1 MSFQTIPFIFLFLP
15 VALILYRVIPDKLKD
30 LILVILSLL
39 FYAWGDIAHL
49 PVLIF
54 SMAFNYLAGA
64 EIDSFRRSGRDS
76 MAKTA
81 VITSTAADLV
91 LLGFYKYTG
100 FFLSIFGVTYTQQ
113 DMPIGISF
121 FTFTVLSYIFDIYY
135 GKAEPEKNII
145 HYAVYVSFFPK
156 IISGPITEYGK
167 IRDQLA
173 DHPVTW
179 LKFRTGLQQF
189 LIGLFKKLLLA
200 DKLGETFQALQN
212 TGDLA
217 SASAWLGMV
226 CYSLQL
232 FYDFSGYS
240 DMAIGLARMFGFSFD
255 ANFDHPYISDGVTD
269 FWRRW
274 HISLGQWFRDYVYIP
289 MGGNRCS
296 SSRLA
301 LNLLVVWIL
310 TGFWHGASWNFIFWG
325 LYHGAWVLLDRFLIR
340 RFFDRIPKPVRVGCT
355 VLIAFFG
362 WVFFFSPSL
371 GSAFHWFGMMFG
383 SAHLGFWNGT
393 TTYYLKGIL
402 LVLIPAIIFCSPKPG
417 DYIEK
422 LSLRDRNSAAVSI
435 AGYVFLF
442 FVCIAAM
449 VSSTY
454 TSFLYFKF

>member
-15 VALILYRVIPDKLKD
+15 AALILYRLVPGRAKNLM
-30 LILVILSLL
+30 LVILSLL
-39 FYAWGDIAHL
+39 FYAWGDMAHL
-49 PVLIF
+49 LILIF

-64 EIDSFRRSGRDS
+64 EIDNYLKAGRHG
-76 MAKTA
+76 MARIA
-81 VITSTAADLV
+81 VIASAAADLA

-100 FFLSIFGVTYTQQ
+100 FFLSIFGVSYTPQ

-135 GKAEPEKNII
+135 GKAEPERNII
-145 HYAVYVSFFPK
+145 RYAVYVSFFPK

-167 IRDQLA
+167 IREQLA
-173 DHPVTW
+173 DHPVTGP
-179 LKFRTGLQQF
+179 KFRSGIQLF
-189 LIGLFKKLLLA
+189 LIGLFKKLLIA
-200 DKLGETFQALQN
+200 DNLGETFQALQKS
-212 TGDLA
+212 GDLA
-217 SASAWLGMV
+217 SAGAWLGMV

-240 DMAIGLARMFGFSFD
+240 DMAIGLARMFGFEFE

-296 SSRLA
+296 SRRLA

-325 LYHGAWVLLDRFLIR
+325 LYHGAWVLLDRFVIR
-340 RFFDRIPKPVRVGCT
+340 MFFDKIPKPVRIGCT

-371 GSAFHWFGMMFG
+371 SSAFHWFGMMFG
-383 SAHLGFWNGT
+383 SAHLGFWNGA
-393 TTYYLKGIL
+393 TTYYLTGSL
-402 LVLIPAIIFCSPKPG
+402 PVLILAVIFCSPKPG
-417 DYIEK
+417 AYIEK
-422 LSLRDRNSAAVSI
+422 LSLRTRNSAAVSV

-442 FVCIAAM
+442 AVCIAAM
-449 VSSTY
+449 VSNTY